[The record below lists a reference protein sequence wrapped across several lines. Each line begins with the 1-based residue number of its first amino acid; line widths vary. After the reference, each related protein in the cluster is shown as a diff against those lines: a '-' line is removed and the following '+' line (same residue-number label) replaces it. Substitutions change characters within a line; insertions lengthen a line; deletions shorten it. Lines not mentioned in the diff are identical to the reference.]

1 MASGGLLALLDDLAS
16 ILDDVAVMAKLA
28 VKKTAGVAG
37 DDLAVGANQL
47 VGLAPEREL
56 PIVWAVAKGSFW
68 NKCWLVPSALL
79 LSQFAPMVIM
89 PIMMLG
95 GAFLCYEGVHK
106 LVDKFKRRK
115 DDPHRAD
122 LTAAAMA
129 GPEALLEL
137 EKGKIKEAIQTD
149 TILSAEIVVIAL
161 GAMAEAAFWT
171 RAVTLTAVAVFMT
184 VAIYGLI
191 ALIVKADD
199 LGLRLS
205 LKTGAGTLPA
215 TQRAVGRGLLAGMP
229 PFMKL
234 LSVVGTIAMFLVGG
248 GIVVHGIPG
257 LEPALVNIANAA
269 SSNGF
274 IHGVVE
280 QALVLVV
287 GVAIGIIALPVAS
300 LIIKINA
307 RVRGSEPVPH

>member
-16 ILDDVAVMAKLA
+16 ILDDVAAMAKLA

-37 DDLAVGANQL
+37 DDLAVGANQV
-47 VGLAPEREL
+47 VGLSPDREL

-79 LSQFAPMVIM
+79 LSAFAPMVIM

-106 LVDKFKRRK
+106 LVDKLKRRGA
-115 DDPHRAD
+115 DPDRER
-122 LTAAAMA
+122 LTAAAIQ

-161 GAMAEAAFWT
+161 GAMSGAPFWT
-171 RAVTLTAVAVFMT
+171 QAITLTAVAFFMT

-199 LGLRLS
+199 LGLRLTQQ
-205 LKTGAGTLPA
+205 TGTGTGPA
-215 TQRAVGRGLLAGMP
+215 MQRAIGRGLLAGMP

-234 LSVVGTIAMFLVGG
+234 LSIVGTIAMFLVGG

-257 LEPALVNIANAA
+257 LEPALVNIA
-269 SSNGF
+269 
-274 IHGVVE
+274 HGVTSSGFVHAVIE
-280 QALVLVV
+280 QALVLV
-287 GVAIGIIALPVAS
+287 GGIAIGIVALPIAS
-300 LIIKINA
+300 FIIKMNA
-307 RVRGSEPVPH
+307 KVRGTEPAAH